1 MADRPLDP
9 HVESAL
15 AGLEPDDLAE
25 PPAPPSEVWDAIE
38 AAVRA
43 EADANPSAGAAA
55 TLSPD
60 SQPATARRR
69 RPTYFVAG
77 AGGGGGAPGGGD
89 RGGRDRHPMT
99 PNRRSPP
106 APT

>member
-9 HVESAL
+9 RVEAAL

-43 EADANPSAGAAA
+43 EADADPSAGAAA

-60 SQPATARRR
+60 SQPATRDAAGRPTSWWGWWRRR
-69 RPTYFVAG
+69 CSWWWRS
-77 AGGGGGAPGGGD
+77 
-89 RGGRDRHPMT
+89 
-99 PNRRSPP
+99 RRS
-106 APT
+106 